1 MLIGTLSEN
10 AVVLCDRDLNILAVE
25 GPPWLAGAGGGP
37 EGVELRGRALS
48 DAIPEDRL
56 RSLEPYLWA
65 ALEGEAGYLESSSQG
80 DGRAYAVQVL
90 PLRPGSDEVSG
101 VLIVT
106 RDITAERQA
115 ELELL
120 RSEAQLAQAQRIAHI
135 GSWEWDLHV
144 DEVRWSDELYRVFG
158 LSPTEFE
165 PSVESYLDRVHR
177 QDRDRV
183 DALIRHSAGE
193 GTPLHYRCRIVRAD
207 GVVRWLEA
215 YGEMLLDEEGNPDR
229 MLGTAQDITN
239 RTTVEEQLLL
249 SSQLA
254 LVIADADSV
263 EDALT
268 LTLRAVCQRT
278 GWEVGEA
285 WVPGPDGR
293 FQSSMAR
300 WSSSERFEPFRQ
312 ASEALTLGPDEGLV
326 GRVWTTRR
334 PDWVVDI
341 ASDPNFVDPGE
352 ARRVGLTTA
361 MAAPVLARSEVV
373 AVLVFF
379 ATEQRDEDEHLIR
392 LVSAVA
398 AQLGL
403 AVRRKRAEDQVRS
416 AHTLLGR
423 RAEELERSNL
433 ELEQFAYDAS
443 HDLTEPLSI
452 MSQLGSRLGNKYGH
466 RLDAEAQQIIT
477 SIVDGAER
485 MQMLINDLLEY
496 SRASRDPL
504 DRQPV
509 DCAAVLEETR
519 ELLADSIAEKEA
531 TVTFELLPTIRAQPT
546 QMVQVFQN
554 LLSNALKFAD
564 GVPRVHFA
572 ARRDDAAWHFTV
584 RDNGIGIDPIHAA
597 RVFEMFRRLNPRD
610 TYAGTGLGLSIC
622 KRIVERHGGA
632 IWVEPG
638 SAGGSVF
645 HFTIPDD

>member
-1 MLIGTLSEN
+1 MLIGSLSEN
-10 AVVLCDRDLNILAVE
+10 AVVMCDRDLNILAVE
-25 GPPWLAGAGGGP
+25 GPPWLAGAAG
-37 EGVELRGRALS
+37 EGLELRGRALS
-48 DAIPEDRL
+48 DAIPEERL
-56 RSLEPYLWA
+56 GPLEPYLWA
-65 ALEGEAGYLESSSQG
+65 ALEGEAGYLEFSSQG

-90 PLRPGSDEVSG
+90 PLRPGSDEVNG

-135 GSWEWDLHV
+135 GSWEWDLHI

-158 LSPTEFE
+158 LSPAKFE
-165 PSVESYLDRVHR
+165 VTVESYLDRVHP

-183 DALIRHSAGE
+183 DALIRHSAAE
-193 GTPLHYRCRIVRAD
+193 GTPLHYRCRIVRGD

-215 YGEMLLDEEGNPDR
+215 HGEMLLDEEGNPDR

-278 GWEVGEA
+278 GWVVGEA

-293 FQSSMAR
+293 LQSSLAR

-312 ASEALTLGPDEGLV
+312 ASEALTLGPDEGMV

-334 PDWVVDI
+334 PDWVVNI
-341 ASDPNFVDPGE
+341 ASDPDFVDAGE

-361 MAAPVLARSEVV
+361 MAVPVLARSEVIS
-373 AVLVFF
+373 VLVFF

-398 AQLGL
+398 AQLGS
-403 AVRRKRAEDQVRS
+403 AVRRKRAEDQARS
-416 AHTLLGR
+416 AHALLER

-564 GVPRVHFA
+564 GLPRVHFA
-572 ARRDDAAWHFTV
+572 ARRDGAEWHFTV
-584 RDNGIGIDPIHAA
+584 RDNGIGIDPLHAA

-638 SAGGSVF
+638 GAGGSVF
-645 HFTIPDD
+645 HFTIPDE